1 MIKLSFFLLSLLG
14 ANNVLRLS
22 FCLTHISSHN
32 NKYYYFD
39 YNKGLL
45 LVKPLYLLRSNL
57 SVTNRDV
64 PKIQFVKIIP
74 DSTPTNPKYK
84 KMAYHYN
91 SGINKSSGENEGEER
106 SPGKR
111 DTRKSKGMA
120 FLIIHQRKKE
130 NTLEKSYVG

>member
-1 MIKLSFFLLSLLG
+1 MFFFGVCDKLSFFSFLC
-14 ANNVLRLS
+14 ANNATFFLPYTYLL
-22 FCLTHISSHN
+22 FSHT
-32 NKYYYFD
+32 YFD
-39 YNKGLL
+39 YNKGL

>member
-1 MIKLSFFLLSLLG
+1 MITDSFSICKLFIIYLTKKKEIGQCFSVVFVIKLSFFLLSLLG

-64 PKIQFVKIIP
+64 PKIQFVKKI
-74 DSTPTNPKYK
+74 
-84 KMAYHYN
+84 
-91 SGINKSSGENEGEER
+91 
-106 SPGKR
+106 
-111 DTRKSKGMA
+111 
-120 FLIIHQRKKE
+120 
-130 NTLEKSYVG
+130 SY